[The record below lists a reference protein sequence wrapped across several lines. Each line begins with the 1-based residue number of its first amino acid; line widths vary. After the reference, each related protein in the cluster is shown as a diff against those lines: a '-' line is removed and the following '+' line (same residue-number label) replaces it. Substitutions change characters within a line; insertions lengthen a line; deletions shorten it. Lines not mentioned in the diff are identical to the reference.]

1 MAIKK
6 KSKRPKVLIAISLVV
21 ILAVASA
28 AFVYV
33 STQNSSASKPVVP
46 GVHVGDTF
54 TYSLTGDSILFDTE
68 AVTPA
73 SLYYYNETSY
83 YEVII
88 TAVDGYTVA
97 FNTIWA
103 FTNGTSIQ
111 NSGWINLETG
121 NYSGNFWAIY
131 PPNLTV
137 NDRLYPKEENTAL
150 IVNSTG
156 SQQFA
161 AGNRTANYWSIENE
175 FTNPSDPTGSSTMVS
190 LIDVYF
196 DKQTGMLDY
205 LDDAQDYNNP
215 QYNIIIIW
223 QLTNSTVWNV

>member
-1 MAIKK
+1 
-6 KSKRPKVLIAISLVV
+6 
-21 ILAVASA
+21 
-28 AFVYV
+28 
-33 STQNSSASKPVVP
+33 
-46 GVHVGDTF
+46 
-54 TYSLTGDSILFDTE
+54 SLTGDSILFDTE

-121 NYSGNFWAIY
+121 NYSGDFWAIY

-223 QLTNSTVWNV
+223 QLTSSTVWNV

>member
-6 KSKRPKVLIAISLVV
+6 KSRRPKVLIAISLVV
-21 ILAVASA
+21 ILVIASA
-28 AFVYV
+28 AIVYV
-33 STQNSSASKPVVP
+33 STQFASKPLEV

-54 TYSLTGDSILFDTE
+54 TYALTGDSILFDTE

-88 TAVDGYTVA
+88 TAVDGPVVS
-97 FNTIWA
+97 FNTVWA
-103 FTNGTSIQ
+103 FTNGTSVH
-111 NSGWINLETG
+111 NSDWINLQTG
-121 NYSGNFWAIY
+121 NYSGDFWAIY
-131 PPNLTV
+131 SSNLNV
-137 NDRLYPKEENTAL
+137 NNRLYPKEANTAL

-156 SQQFA
+156 SQPYS

-190 LIDVYF
+190 AIDVYF
-196 DKQTGMLDY
+196 DKQTGMLVY

-215 QYNIIIIW
+215 QYNIIITW

>member
-6 KSKRPKVLIAISLVV
+6 KSRCPKVLIAISLVV
-21 ILAVASA
+21 ILAIASA
-28 AFVYV
+28 ALVYV
-33 STQNSSASKPVVP
+33 SIQSASASKQVVP

-54 TYSLTGDSILFDTE
+54 TYALTGDSILYDTE

-88 TAVDGYTVA
+88 TAVNGFTVS

-111 NSGWINLETG
+111 NSDWINLETG
-121 NYSGNFWAIY
+121 NYSGDFWAIY
-131 PPNLTV
+131 PPNLNV
-137 NDRLYPKEENTAL
+137 NDRLYPKEANTAL

-156 SQQFA
+156 SQPFA
-161 AGNRTANYWSIENE
+161 AGNRTANYWSIEKE

-190 LIDVYF
+190 AIDVYF
-196 DKQTGMLDY
+196 DKQTGMLEY

-215 QYNIIIIW
+215 QYNIIITW